1 MLEEKRKE
9 LGDAANKLRNGLGKL
24 VDTKQ
29 KVEAMSVELEQ
40 TKAQL
45 AVFQKECDD
54 YLVIIVQQKRDAEEQ
69 EKTVAARSVKIAEE
83 EAKCLVLADAAQKD
97 LDEAMPAL
105 EEAVKVSSLKMC
117 PFLPPSLPLFLPLSL
132 PSSFPPSLPPPPP
145 RLWKLSTRKIW
156 GRSKPT
162 QNLQSL
168 SRLY

>member
-1 MLEEKRKE
+1 MCLSVYLISPSVISSLLDEKRKE
-9 LGDAANKLRNGLGKL
+9 LGDAASKLRNGLGKL
-24 VDTKQ
+24 VDTKL

-105 EEAVKVSSLKMC
+105 EEAVKVNVC
-117 PFLPPSLPLFLPLSL
+117 PLC
-132 PSSFPPSLPPPPP
+132 
-145 RLWKLSTRKIW
+145 
-156 GRSKPT
+156 
-162 QNLQSL
+162 
-168 SRLY
+168 

>member
-1 MLEEKRKE
+1 MTSGST
-9 LGDAANKLRNGLGKL
+9 GDAAANSGGLGKL

-105 EEAVKVSSLKMC
+105 EEAQGKHVSTMLV
-117 PFLPPSLPLFLPLSL
+117 
-132 PSSFPPSLPPPPP
+132 
-145 RLWKLSTRKIW
+145 
-156 GRSKPT
+156 
-162 QNLQSL
+162 
-168 SRLY
+168 